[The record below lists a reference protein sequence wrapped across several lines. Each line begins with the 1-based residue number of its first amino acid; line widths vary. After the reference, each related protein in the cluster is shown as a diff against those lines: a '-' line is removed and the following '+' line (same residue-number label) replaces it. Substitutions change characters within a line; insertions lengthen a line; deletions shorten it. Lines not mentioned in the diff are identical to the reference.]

1 MRPSYE
7 QLEERLRFANARLAE
22 MSGANLA
29 ADVKAATGLS
39 CQPAR
44 VLAMLYAAPGMV
56 SVGMIWTETMQYEN
70 GDGPTMENV
79 KVRVSQIRKHLRDQ
93 GVAPSIV
100 HEWGFGYRL
109 TDEARAWL
117 AGRLARRIAA

>member
-7 QLEERLRFANARLAE
+7 QLEERLRFAHARLAE
-22 MSGANLA
+22 VSGANLA
-29 ADVKAATGLS
+29 ADVRAATGLP

-56 SVGMIWTETMQYEN
+56 SVGLIWTEVMQYEN
-70 GDGPTMENV
+70 GDGPTMESV
-79 KVRVSQIRKHLRDQ
+79 KVRVSQIRRYLREQ
-93 GVAPSIV
+93 GVALAIV

-117 AGRLARRIAA
+117 TGRMARRATA